1 MQDKEHEIIMAAVK
15 AIYDLSI
22 ASPIVHSV

>member
-22 ASPIVHSV
+22 ARLVVRSV